1 MTNKDLKRRNRYLLL
16 QLRLI
21 HELVKDAPTDTDE
34 LWKMIGRIQYHSAP
48 ETVKNNI
55 KFIEENDKEYNFYEK
70 DKDISKYE

>member
-1 MTNKDLKRRNRYLLL
+1 
-16 QLRLI
+16 
-21 HELVKDAPTDTDE
+21 
-34 LWKMIGRIQYHSAP
+34 MIGRIQYHSAP